1 MLARHPRNAIPVL
14 SILVFVLTLTVT
26 LGTLLIVTITPPRV
40 GTALPEN
47 LPFAPSTTYPEEDFG
62 PPQRSGI
69 ATPAPTAPRPVSA
82 LPTTTTYTK
91 PFYLGIPWAQIGG
104 SYLLAL
110 VVSAVLGL
118 YLYIA
123 QPPSLTSTRRLALLA
138 LVIVS
143 TVLVAKV
150 ALPGRP
156 LWAVLFPVA
165 AGSMLLTTLLEL
177 SLGLMATLA
186 MSVMAVYVIDTS
198 PEFLVYAPLNPL
210 DSLEKLF
217 LYLITGITAC
227 LGVWRARRTSQ
238 YFIAGGLS
246 SAAAIIVVTAFW
258 LLAPYHDPGNLGWL
272 LLAAAGNGFLA
283 AALSVGL
290 FFILGVV
297 FEVTT
302 SVQLHELAQTD
313 HPLLKRLL
321 QEAPGTYYH
330 SILVGNLAEQVAEA
344 IGADALVARIGA
356 YYHDIGKVENPG
368 FFIENQ
374 RRGENVHDRLHPQ
387 TSASI
392 IVAHVTDGM
401 RLAQEH
407 RLPTRIQAFMR
418 EHHGTRLATA
428 FYNAA
433 THLDPNVDPEL
444 FRYPGPSPR
453 SKETAIVM
461 MADSIEA
468 TARSTGV
475 VDPQELDAL
484 VDQVISQRVN
494 EGQFD
499 QCDLTFRDVQTAR
512 QVFKAGLRGIFHPRI
527 QYPQPADAA
536 DAGGMP
542 PENGAAPSAGA
553 RAVEPHD
560 AVPRETPSRTA

>member
-1 MLARHPRNAIPVL
+1 MLARYPRNAISLL
-14 SILVFVLTLTVT
+14 SILVFVVTLTVA

-40 GTALPEN
+40 GAALPVN
-47 LPFAPSTTYPEEDFG
+47 LPFVPTSVYPDEDII

-69 ATPAPTAPRPVSA
+69 ATPVTATARSGFTSVTSTA
-82 LPTTTTYTK
+82 AAK

-110 VVSAVLGL
+110 VVSTVLGL

-123 QPPSLTSTRRLALLA
+123 QPPSLTSTRRLVLLA
-138 LVIVS
+138 LVIVC
-143 TVLVAKV
+143 TVFVAKV
-150 ALPGRP
+150 ALPGKP

-177 SLGLMATLA
+177 SLGLVGTLA

-227 LGVWRARRTSQ
+227 LAVWRARRTSQ
-238 YFIAGGLS
+238 YFIAGALS

-258 LLAPYHDPGNLGWL
+258 LLAPYHDPGKLGWL

-356 YYHDIGKVENPG
+356 YYHDVGKIMNPG

-387 TSASI
+387 TSAGI
-392 IVAHVTDGM
+392 IIAHVTDGM

-475 VDPQELDAL
+475 IDPQELDAL
-484 VDQVISQRVN
+484 VDQVISQRVA

-499 QCDLTFRDVQTAR
+499 QCDLTFRDLQTAR

-527 QYPQPADAA
+527 QYPEPADTA
-536 DAGGMP
+536 DAGNMP
-542 PENGAAPSAGA
+542 LQNGVAPTSGASAVG
-553 RAVEPHD
+553 HD